1 MPKYIAC
8 RLLLAFGIAASTA
21 GCTNAP
27 APPPALP
34 ELEAELP
41 GPPPDPKPAVVD
53 QVELK
58 LLSEDGDEIEEIDPS
73 TPFRAILR
81 FHLVEPPERG
91 LTNADVQLVIYS
103 KGQPIICWQ
112 NVGPLVPEGNDI
124 YRYEAEMTSS
134 PYRRQHFVRMRF
146 IDEKEFIIEKPLQVR

>member
-1 MPKYIAC
+1 MLKQIAD
-8 RLLLAFGIAASTA
+8 RWVLVFGIAAATA

-27 APPPALP
+27 PPPPALP

-73 TPFRAILR
+73 TSFRAVLR

-103 KGQPIICWQ
+103 KGEPIICWQ
-112 NVGPLVPEGNDI
+112 SVGPLVPEGKDV
-124 YRYEAEMTSS
+124 YRYEGEMTSS
-134 PYRRQHFVRMRF
+134 PYSRQHFVRVRLS
-146 IDEKEFIIEKPLQVR
+146 DEKEFIIEKPLTVR